1 MGGARWQTAL
11 LLALSLTTGKVAADD
26 EAPVDVVVVG
36 KRRDPEGAEVAA
48 SDFRINVGELSKVP
62 RDNAQKLLTLAPGLL
77 LTNHGG
83 EGHAAAMYLRGF
95 DAGEGEDVAL
105 SVDGVPLNEIANH
118 HGHGY
123 ADITFLP
130 VEVVRSV
137 RVVEGPFDPAQGDF
151 AVAGSA
157 DFTLGLP
164 EPGLTATVQLGA
176 FARRRL
182 FLGYRPRSERP
193 ATFLAAS
200 FERGDGFGPSRAF
213 ARASVLG
220 QHEAKLGAG
229 TYVRTLAF
237 FAANRWDSAGI
248 VPERA
253 YRTRG
258 LPCEGERDAQFFCTF
273 DPNQGGA
280 GQRGGVSAV
289 LERGSAH
296 ATGRAQLFLA
306 TRTLRSKENFTGFSL
321 DPRLDGGPQRGDLRD
336 GRTEALTL
344 GLHAHLAAR
353 TPWLG
358 RTQTLTVGVYARH
371 DITDV
376 SMDRVRRELDVP
388 YLTDFDRGIR
398 QSNLA
403 AHARVDAHLLPR
415 LRLMLGVRADAFMFQ
430 VQDRNL
436 PTVDRIG
443 PRLPREAV
451 DAYGF
456 AISPRGGIDIQLH
469 ETLRLLLSV
478 GQGARSSD
486 ATALSEAEAA
496 PFARVT
502 AAEIGLA
509 HRHTREF
516 LEVETR
522 GVLFATRV
530 SRDLVFDA
538 EAGRNEPVGASHRSG
553 GLLSARTRLAG
564 WLDVL
569 ASATYTRAHLTPGDA
584 RAYALFDGPRLPFV
598 PAWLV
603 RGDAVVAHP
612 LPFPRLSAFASVG
625 ASYVGQRPL
634 PLGAW
639 AAPYAVLD
647 ASVGARYR
655 LLTVAASVTNLLD
668 ARYREAELNH
678 VSNFA
683 GPDGPRSLAPARH
696 FSAGAPRQW
705 LITLGITFD
714 PQASG
719 E

>member
-1 MGGARWQTAL
+1 MGKWRWRTTL
-11 LLALSLTTGKVAADD
+11 GLALSIFGGRATARADD
-26 EAPVDVVVVG
+26 VVDAVVVG
-36 KRRDPEGAEVAA
+36 KRRDPQGAEVGA
-48 SDFRINVGELSKVP
+48 SDFRIDVGELARVP

-83 EGHAAAMYLRGF
+83 EGHPANMYLRGF
-95 DAGEGEDVAL
+95 DAGEGEDLAL
-105 SVDGVPLNEIANH
+105 SVDGLPLNEIANH

-123 ADITFLP
+123 ADVTFLP
-130 VEVVRSV
+130 VELVRNV

-157 DFTLGLP
+157 DFSVGLA
-164 EPGLTATVQLGA
+164 EPGLAASVQLGA

-182 FLGYRPRSERP
+182 FLGYRPRTERP

-200 FERGDGFGPSRAF
+200 LERGDGFGPNRAF
-213 ARASVLG
+213 ARAAVLG

-237 FAANRWDSAGI
+237 FAAQRWDSAG
-248 VPERA
+248 VLPERA
-253 YRTRG
+253 YNTRS
-258 LPCEGERDAQFFCTF
+258 LPCDGNRDAQLFCTL
-273 DPNQGGA
+273 DPNQGGG
-280 GQRGGVSAV
+280 GQRAGVSAV
-289 LERGSAH
+289 LERGSARSV
-296 ATGRAQLFLA
+296 GRAQLFLA
-306 TRTLRSKENFTGFSL
+306 TRTLRTKENFTGFSL

-344 GLHAHLAAR
+344 GLRAHVAAR
-353 TPWLG
+353 SRWLG
-358 RTQTLTVGVYARH
+358 RMQTLTVGVYARH

-376 SMDRVRRELDVP
+376 AMDRVRRELDVP
-388 YLTDFDRGIR
+388 YLTDFDRSVR

-403 AHARVDAHLLPR
+403 AHARIDAHLLPR
-415 LRLMLGVRADAFMFQ
+415 LRLMLGVRADAFLFQ
-430 VQDRNL
+430 VLDRSL
-436 PTVDRIG
+436 PDVDRIG
-443 PRLPREAV
+443 PRLSREAV
-451 DAYGF
+451 DAYGL
-456 AISPRGGIDIQLH
+456 AISPRGGVEVKLH

-502 AAEIGLA
+502 AAEAGLA
-509 HRHTREF
+509 HR
-516 LEVETR
+516 LEVGLLDMETR
-522 GVLFATRV
+522 GVMFAKRV
-530 SRDLVFDA
+530 SRDLVFNA
-538 EAGRNEPVGASHRSG
+538 EAGRNEPVGASHRAG
-553 GLLSARTRLAG
+553 GLLSTRARLAG
-564 WLDVL
+564 WFDVL
-569 ASATYTRAHLTPGDA
+569 GSATYTRAHLPSGDA

-603 RGDAVVAHP
+603 RGDAVVARP
-612 LPFPRLSAFASVG
+612 LPLAGLSAFGSVG
-625 ASYVGQRPL
+625 ASYVGRRPL

-683 GPDGPRSLAPARH
+683 GPDRPRSLAPTRH

-705 LITLGITFD
+705 LLTLGITIGPPD
-714 PQASG
+714 PG